1 MRLSGLKTLFL
12 EGFWAILSLRV
23 RVERSVWGSGFGLG
37 LRAFGLSGFGA
48 LGFRVGLGLRARRFG
63 EPV

>member
-1 MRLSGLKTLFL
+1 MRLLGLKTLFL

-48 LGFRVGLGLRARRFG
+48 LGFRV
-63 EPV
+63 